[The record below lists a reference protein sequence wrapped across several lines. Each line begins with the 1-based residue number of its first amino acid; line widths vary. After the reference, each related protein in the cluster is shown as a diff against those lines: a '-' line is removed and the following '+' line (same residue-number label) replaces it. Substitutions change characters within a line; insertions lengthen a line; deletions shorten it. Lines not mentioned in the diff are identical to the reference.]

1 MSIQIKTPVADF
13 FFFFVILS
21 FRLGHCRRTTDTICQ
36 GDSIRDDGRETLIS
50 PDKTFELG
58 FFSPRNSTLR
68 YVGIWYHN
76 MEDTVV
82 WVANRDAPI
91 SDGSGVLRMGHEG
104 NLEVLDGNNRTVW
117 TSDTVW
123 TSNSVSPASKNLA
136 AALLDTGNFAL
147 SDSYKRLS
155 KSCYFIYHDNI
166 SNYYWQSFDYPSDTY
181 LPGMRVGARTDG
193 GEKLVFTSWKSAND
207 PSPGN
212 FGMGIDTFGAPQIVI
227 WNQTR
232 RIWRSGYW
240 NGLTFTG
247 SPNTSVSI
255 LYGFRFFPPDE
266 SGIIFLTY
274 APSSASV
281 RRRFRIRWDGKGEQ
295 LKWDDDIENWT
306 VLQSE
311 PVNDGEFYNF
321 CGNSGVYDVSNSTK
335 CSCLPW
341 FEPNNAE
348 EWNRGIWTNGCA
360 RRTKL
365 QCSRTNSSSEVGK
378 VDMFLKMKMMKLPD
392 SPYFFNKQSL
402 KSEDECRSWCLNNCF
417 CFAYAYDEFIGCM
430 SWRNENLTDIAM
442 FSSGGKD
449 LYIKLAH
456 SAFDTKEKV
465 TLIIIIT
472 IAIII
477 AAAIIGIIYIFCSLF
492 LRRHI
497 DKRARNENKEE
508 ILLFDRGK
516 TSISEVKLQE
526 GTLQNGRQI
535 AIKRLS
541 RTSTQ
546 GVDEFKNE
554 VLVISNLQHRNL
566 VKLLGCC
573 VEAEEKILVYE
584 YMPNSSLDKHLFDF
598 GLARIFGDNEYQANT
613 TRVVGTYGYMPPEY
627 AMEGLFSEKS
637 DVFSYGVLLLE
648 IVSGR
653 RNSSFY
659 NDEHLSL
666 VGYAWKLWNEGNILA
681 LVDNL
686 VCDPSHHEQVLRCIH
701 VGLLCVQEFAKD
713 RPNMST
719 VISMLNSE
727 IVDLPPPKQPAFTLR
742 QNNASPA
749 QHDQQRCSVNNK
761 DVVWS
766 SNVTNSAVNNTS
778 QLQDNGNLVLLDNA
792 TGAIIWQS
800 FQHPSDLG
808 MPTMRISIN
817 EKTGKVVQLTS
828 WKSPSN
834 PSIGEAPL
842 RFLYYI
848 PPDLDGLFGSD
859 QKEGTK
865 YLALNC
871 NGPYLVDFPLDSYGA
886 LIIDGWNGNLNKW
899 DILWSTK
906 MNVILTTSC
915 GPFGSCDYHQ
925 PKIYRCLPGFEPNNK
940 EERNRGIWT
949 SGCIRRTPLQCNRTN
964 SSIEVKEDKFLTL
977 NLMKMPDFFSRSS
990 GTPEYECKQQCL
1002 ETCFCIAYAYPRGLS
1017 CLLWL
1022 RKMESENLIDIRKLS
1037 RNGADLHIRL
1047 ASSELATDLKFL
1059 VA

>member
-21 FRLGHCRRTTDTICQ
+21 FRLGHCRRATGTICP
-36 GDSIRDDGRETLIS
+36 GDSIRDDGGETLIS

-76 MEDTVV
+76 VEDTVV

-123 TSNSVSPASKNLA
+123 TSNNVSPASKNLA

-147 SDSYKRLS
+147 SDAYKRLS

-274 APSSASV
+274 TPSSASV

-295 LKWDDDIENWT
+295 LKWDDDMENWT

-321 CGNSGVYDVSNSTK
+321 CGNSGVYDVSNSTT

-365 QCSRTNSSSEVGK
+365 QCSRSNSSSEVGK
-378 VDMFLKMKMMKLPD
+378 VDMFLKMQMMKLPD

-492 LRRHI
+492 LRRHK

-516 TSISEVKLQE
+516 TNISEVKLQE
-526 GTLQNGRQI
+526 VSLFKFEELTNATNNFNIANLLGQGGFGLVYKGTLQNGREI

-584 YMPNSSLDKHLFDF
+584 YMPNSSLDKHLFDLLKKELLDWRKRLIIIEGISQGLLYLHRHSRLRIIHRDLKASNILLDEKLQPKISDF

-613 TRVVGTYGYMPPEY
+613 RRVVGTYGYMPPEY

-686 VCDPSHHEQVLRCIH
+686 VCYPSHHEQVLRCIH

-727 IVDLPPPKQPAFTLR
+727 IVDLPLPKQPAFTLR

-749 QHDQQRCSVNNK
+749 QHDQQRYSVNN
-761 DVVWS
+761 
-766 SNVTNSAVNNTS
+766 VTLSK
-778 QLQDNGNLVLLDNA
+778 
-792 TGAIIWQS
+792 I
-800 FQHPSDLG
+800 
-808 MPTMRISIN
+808 
-817 EKTGKVVQLTS
+817 
-828 WKSPSN
+828 
-834 PSIGEAPL
+834 EA
-842 RFLYYI
+842 R
-848 PPDLDGLFGSD
+848 
-859 QKEGTK
+859 
-865 YLALNC
+865 
-871 NGPYLVDFPLDSYGA
+871 
-886 LIIDGWNGNLNKW
+886 
-899 DILWSTK
+899 
-906 MNVILTTSC
+906 
-915 GPFGSCDYHQ
+915 
-925 PKIYRCLPGFEPNNK
+925 
-940 EERNRGIWT
+940 
-949 SGCIRRTPLQCNRTN
+949 
-964 SSIEVKEDKFLTL
+964 
-977 NLMKMPDFFSRSS
+977 
-990 GTPEYECKQQCL
+990 
-1002 ETCFCIAYAYPRGLS
+1002 
-1017 CLLWL
+1017 
-1022 RKMESENLIDIRKLS
+1022 
-1037 RNGADLHIRL
+1037 
-1047 ASSELATDLKFL
+1047 
-1059 VA
+1059 